1 MGAAGSA
8 QLSPLHQAAQL
19 QCSCVHRECI
29 QDCTAA
35 LGQLS
40 AEQQPMDA
48 EGKAAVLAKQQAKLH
63 VRRASALLASGSSAG
78 ALQDMQEV
86 PVQTLT

>member
-1 MGAAGSA
+1 
-8 QLSPLHQAAQL
+8 
-19 QCSCVHRECI
+19 
-29 QDCTAA
+29 
-35 LGQLS
+35 
-40 AEQQPMDA
+40 MDA

-63 VRRASALLASGSSAG
+63 VRRASALLASGSSVG